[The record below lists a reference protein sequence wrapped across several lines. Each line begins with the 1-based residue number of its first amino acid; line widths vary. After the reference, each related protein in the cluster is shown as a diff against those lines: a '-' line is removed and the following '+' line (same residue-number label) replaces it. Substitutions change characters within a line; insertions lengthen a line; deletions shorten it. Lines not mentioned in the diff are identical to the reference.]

1 MPRPVPLR
9 EVRDAPPPPSAQ
21 IIDARFKVVG
31 RKRRVLGMIWRAL
44 VAVFWAA
51 VIGFLIPP
59 AWMFL
64 QYVGSF
70 LNGS

>member
-31 RKRRVLGMIWRAL
+31 RKRRVLAIVWRGL
-44 VAVFWAA
+44 TAVFWAA

-59 AWMFL
+59 AWMLL
-64 QYVGSF
+64 QYVRSLLSGS
-70 LNGS
+70 